1 MLIQPHLNFDGRCD
15 EAIAFYRTAL
25 GAQLTMLL
33 RYKEVPVE
41 PDTQKWKPSPE
52 IAEKVCHAALR
63 VGETVI
69 LLSDGRSLGKPTF
82 NGIMLSLNVQS
93 DAEAKQF
100 FAALSD
106 GGTVFMPLGKTF
118 FSSSFGMVT
127 DRFGVY
133 WMVFVGNESS
143 NGRPREQGNRM

>member
-33 RYKEVPVE
+33 RHKEVPVD
-41 PDTQKWKPSPE
+41 PDSQKWKPSPE
-52 IAEKVCHAALR
+52 IGEKVCHAALR

-93 DAEAKQF
+93 DAEARQF
-100 FAALSD
+100 FTALSD
-106 GGTVFMPLGKTF
+106 GGAVFMPLGKTF

-127 DRFGVY
+127 DRFGVH
-133 WMVFVGNESS
+133 WMVYVHESPT
-143 NGRPREQGNRM
+143 GGPKE